1 MVFVPGESPS
11 IDSSEVLKKAR
22 EHVLLIIDSNEIRA
36 QYLAR
41 LLTLAGLRSIVTSTS
56 YQAFDRFLRERFVP
70 RLILLGQQEET
81 TGSIFTR
88 FLQRLSQELQRDV
101 PVMPLSFIYLPDGLL
116 LSAEDAISNTMHCI
130 SPPNSL
136 ILRRIWQIL
145 PSAQMPLK
153 TAEHTMVLE
162 SLPRLG
168 FSPRVAR
175 SKRSFSSHLHLELKA
190 AKRVIPPD
198 QWNYL
203 LTDVGLAQFCK
214 EEQWPPVVD
223 QFTIPPQYFALLM
236 RAVMFS
242 APMQPLQQVYRWAG
256 LVEADTLQKAIF
268 LFLMQQIPKVIGADR
283 TMRTLLTILTN
294 ELDSRRGEKLT
305 EWKRL
310 DNGSFIFVIYSN
322 IFVYSVMGA
331 EQPLCMPWQYSF
343 DLMLRLVKQEQQW
356 NIREVECSAQ
366 THTGHCV
373 FLISPGRN

>member
-1 MVFVPGESPS
+1 MAFAPGEPPS
-11 IDSSEVLKKAR
+11 VDSAKVLKKAR
-22 EHVLLIIDSNEIRA
+22 EHVLLIIDSDEVRS

-41 LLTLAGLRSIVTSTS
+41 LLTLAGLRAIVTSTP
-56 YQAFDRFLRERFVP
+56 YQAFGRFLKERFVP

-81 TGSIFTR
+81 TSPIFSR
-88 FLQRLSQELQRDV
+88 FLQRLTMELQQEI
-101 PVMPLSFIYLPDGLL
+101 PVMPLASIYLPDGLV
-116 LSAEDAISNTMHCI
+116 LSAEDTISSTMHCI

-136 ILRRIWQIL
+136 ILKRIWQFL
-145 PSAQMPLK
+145 PSAQIPLK

-162 SLPRLG
+162 LLPKLG
-168 FSPRVAR
+168 FKIRVAR

-190 AKRVIPPD
+190 AKQVIPPE

-214 EEQWPPVVD
+214 EEQWPPAVD
-223 QFTIPPQYFALLM
+223 QSTIPPQYFALLM

-256 LVEADTLQKAIF
+256 QVEADTLQKAIF

-294 ELDSRRGEKLT
+294 EIDNRRGEKLT
-305 EWKRL
+305 EWKRFG
-310 DNGSFIFVIYSN
+310 NGSFIFVFYSN

-356 NIREVECSAQ
+356 DIREVECSAQ

-373 FLISPGRN
+373 FLISPRTN